1 MSIFKQYVMSL
12 LAVLL
17 LCALMF
23 GLVISFNVSDQDR
36 KQLENELNI
45 LNEKYNTLQQEVEEI
60 ENSRQKMAL
69 LMRVYRDGI
78 NVLNERITTN
88 TSEIEDNYDRL
99 VAVDNWIKD
108 EILLAE
114 QIARQVIE
122 EPIIEEPI
130 IEGSTEEIEELVEDP
145 PMIPLAP
152 IVLEPV
158 VEETPVVY
166 SCPSRDK
173 SIDLDRYIRRLEFSK
188 TTSVVLNYDVVE
200 GEVANVFFTD
210 IKGNAGKR
218 LFDALEKYLLDS
230 AIIKEPEGRACR
242 LPFRIVVE

>member
-152 IVLEPV
+152 SVLEPV